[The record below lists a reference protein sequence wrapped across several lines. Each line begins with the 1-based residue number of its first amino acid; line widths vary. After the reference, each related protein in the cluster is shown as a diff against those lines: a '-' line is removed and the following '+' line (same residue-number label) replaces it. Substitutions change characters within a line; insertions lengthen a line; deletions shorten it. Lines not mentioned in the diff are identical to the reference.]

1 MKHSASNFNND
12 YDVTQINVVF
22 EEVSELE
29 DTSLAI
35 IHWQPLYDLYV
46 SGDDVIVTI
55 EIAGVAVKDFAM
67 YLGREY
73 MIIDGIRKSR
83 DVFTGNC
90 CTFHNI
96 EIPYGRFNR
105 KIDFPVPVEPRQYQY
120 AVNHGILTLKLP
132 CVKEKIIPVEDG

>member
-1 MKHSASNFNND
+1 MKHSVSDLDND

-22 EEVSELE
+22 DEASELE

-46 SGDDVIVTI
+46 TGDSVVVTI
-55 EIAGVAVKDFAM
+55 EIAGVSAKDFAI
-67 YLGREY
+67 YLGKEY
-73 MIIDGIRKSR
+73 LIIDGMRKSH
-83 DVFTGNC
+83 DVFTSDC

-105 KIDFPVPVEPRQYQY
+105 KIDFPIPVEPRQYQY
-120 AVNHGILTLKLP
+120 SVNHGILTLKLP
-132 CVKEKIIPVEDG
+132 CVKEKIIPVEEG

>member
-1 MKHSASNFNND
+1 MKHSVSDLDND
-12 YDVTQINVVF
+12 YGVTQINVVF
-22 EEVSELE
+22 EEISELE

-46 SGDDVIVTI
+46 SGDDVVVTI
-55 EIAGVAVKDFAM
+55 EIAGVAVKDFAI

-83 DVFTGNC
+83 DVFTSNC

-120 AVNHGILTLKLP
+120 TANHGILTFKLP